1 MAGSIRQRIDRMVKI
16 NGLFFMLPILALL
29 KNFSMASIGEKYMIS
44 FSAKMNLQQLEVTC
58 QVNEADI
65 IQPFL
70 WTSRTL
76 QINM

>member
-1 MAGSIRQRIDRMVKI
+1 MAGSIRQRIERTVKI
-16 NGLFFMLPILALL
+16 NGLFFMPPILALL

-44 FSAKMNLQQLEVTC
+44 FSAKMNLHQLKVAC

-65 IQPFL
+65 IKPFL
-70 WTSRTL
+70 WTSRSL